1 MKIRLLN
8 SCGYIGMDNVEF
20 PVEVEGELYGRS
32 GFMVLGSEIMRVG
45 GGAIAWDPDW
55 EYCWTSSDAEKAE

>member
-8 SCGYIGMDNVEF
+8 SCGYSGMDNVGF

-32 GFMVLGSEIMRVG
+32 GFMVLGTEIMRVG
-45 GGAIAWDPDW
+45 GDAIDWDPDW
-55 EYCWTSSDAEKAE
+55 EYCWPSSGAEAAE